1 MQQISF
7 DNIVINTFLEAA
19 PPLQIAPTSLG
30 CNLG

>member
-19 PPLQIAPTSLG
+19 PLQIAPTSLG